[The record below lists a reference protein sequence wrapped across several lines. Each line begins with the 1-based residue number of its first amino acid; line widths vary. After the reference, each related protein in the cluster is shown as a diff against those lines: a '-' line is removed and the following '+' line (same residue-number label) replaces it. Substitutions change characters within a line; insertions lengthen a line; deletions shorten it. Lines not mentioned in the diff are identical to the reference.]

1 MRSVEVDNLN
11 FTCKFYPGRQL
22 RFNSLEIH
30 FGLLIVYYDHFVQTK
45 YQMVT
50 YKWNTVLIQRLS
62 AIILNLQK
70 TDVYFY
76 VNVFIRKQWQNNNI
90 FSVVYSVDLAYINT
104 TEVAA
109 IPSFEKIIKY
119 TYDKKQDK
127 QH

>member
-1 MRSVEVDNLN
+1 
-11 FTCKFYPGRQL
+11 
-22 RFNSLEIH
+22 
-30 FGLLIVYYDHFVQTK
+30 
-45 YQMVT
+45 MVT

-119 TYDKKQDK
+119 TYDKKQS
-127 QH
+127 